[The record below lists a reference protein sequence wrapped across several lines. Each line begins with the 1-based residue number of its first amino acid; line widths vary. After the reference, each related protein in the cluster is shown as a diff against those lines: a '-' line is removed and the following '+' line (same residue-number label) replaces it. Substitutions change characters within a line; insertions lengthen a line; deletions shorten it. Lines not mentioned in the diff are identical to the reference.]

1 MWLNVKLKTKRRNSI
16 TVIPLK
22 LVSFRENLCF
32 RNTSISII
40 NYMHF
45 SFVWSRLTL
54 TTAILFPLE
63 SCPNNI
69 FHIPAF
75 IIGNINVTMGQTI
88 LILLIRYR
96 WVASLQRFL
105 TSRISFSV
113 LPKWMK
119 RIVSVKKRKKK
130 EGVEEVISFWRFC
143 LLDFNF
149 YFKRFISKRWKID
162 PNAYRVSGKSR
173 EKFCYL
179 KNIPFC
185 ISCTVYLLREICIKD
200 RNSIP

>member
-113 LPKWMK
+113 LPKWTK

-130 EGVEEVISFWRFC
+130 EGVEGVISFWRFC

-173 EKFCYL
+173 EIFCYL

-185 ISCTVYLLREICIKD
+185 ISCTVYILREICTKK
-200 RNSIP
+200 S

>member
-96 WVASLQRFL
+96 WVAFLQRFL

-113 LPKWMK
+113 LPKWTK
-119 RIVSVKKRKKK
+119 RIVSVKKEKRKKR
-130 EGVEEVISFWRFC
+130 EWFRFDDFACWISIFILNALSRNVEKLIPTRIVFQENLEKNFVI
-143 LLDFNF
+143 
-149 YFKRFISKRWKID
+149 
-162 PNAYRVSGKSR
+162 
-173 EKFCYL
+173 
-179 KNIPFC
+179 
-185 ISCTVYLLREICIKD
+185 
-200 RNSIP
+200 

>member
-113 LPKWMK
+113 LPKWTK

-130 EGVEEVISFWRFC
+130 EGVEGVISFWRFC
-143 LLDFNF
+143 WISIFILNALSRNVEKLIPTRIVFQENLEKNF
-149 YFKRFISKRWKID
+149 VI
-162 PNAYRVSGKSR
+162 
-173 EKFCYL
+173 
-179 KNIPFC
+179 
-185 ISCTVYLLREICIKD
+185 
-200 RNSIP
+200 